1 MVALAQLRQAVTTV
15 QPRSCRLFLAI
26 QESKS
31 KEQEGQAHGTPMD
44 RLESEMPIPEKQE
57 LAGTPSLE
65 TWTIKEKEEDKE
77 KEDEQDG
84 K

>member
-1 MVALAQLRQAVTTV
+1 
-15 QPRSCRLFLAI
+15 
-26 QESKS
+26 
-31 KEQEGQAHGTPMD
+31 MD